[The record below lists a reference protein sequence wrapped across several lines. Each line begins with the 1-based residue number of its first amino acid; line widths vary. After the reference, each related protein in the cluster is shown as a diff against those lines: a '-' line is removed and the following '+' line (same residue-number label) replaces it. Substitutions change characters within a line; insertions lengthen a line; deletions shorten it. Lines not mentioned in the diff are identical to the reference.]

1 MSATVIALIVAGI
14 ILTSATTAL
23 LTFSVPIPTNGTV
36 TPTSTPTPT
45 PTPTPTTTPTIP
57 TPPPKTV
64 EIAVYSDSACTNE
77 YTSITWDSVAP
88 GGSTTKTVYVKNE
101 GTETVTLQLTTSNLS
116 PAEAVGKISVNW
128 NREGQTLAA
137 GASVSATLTLN
148 VDGSISGVTNFDID
162 VTITGE
168 AP

>member
-1 MSATVIALIVAGI
+1 
-14 ILTSATTAL
+14 
-23 LTFSVPIPTNGTV
+23 
-36 TPTSTPTPT
+36 
-45 PTPTPTTTPTIP
+45 
-57 TPPPKTV
+57 
-64 EIAVYSDSACTNE
+64 
-77 YTSITWDSVAP
+77 
-88 GGSTTKTVYVKNE
+88 
-101 GTETVTLQLTTSNLS
+101 LTTSNLS